1 MNSDSESLQYQL
13 LTWLMADHV
22 TTGEQPL
29 VTSEE
34 DDGVSNTLNQ
44 TITVTSD
51 ESGLGAEPQTFQI
64 GEIPTVQERYQA
76 VLKRRLQIQ
85 SQNHPP
91 LFPWESEL
99 VDYPEFVE
107 QPSIASVS
115 GWGWLTQ
122 PSLLNLPIPLPEK
135 VFQELATKCQAL
147 VTSSLP
153 LGAKLVQAVESL
165 FPDEHQAVNDLAGL
179 VLRSAYRSG
188 NAVATAPNLQSD
200 YSELLPRQQM
210 ALSLMAARQ
219 MLENMTLAVSL
230 TEPVAEKLLFS
241 SVGNL
246 SFKVELQ
253 SLDQLMRL
261 NVQAELPMQGTLQ
274 LQGEGATKHATSPMS
289 VNPGVELSISETDHT
304 YFLKVEFP
312 ELNQSQLFVLVIKVM
327 M

>member
-1 MNSDSESLQYQL
+1 MIDN
-13 LTWLMADHV
+13 V
-22 TTGEQPL
+22 TTGEQAL
-29 VTSEE
+29 VKSEE
-34 DDGVSNTLNQ
+34 DDGVSNPLNQ
-44 TITVTSD
+44 NITVTSD
-51 ESGLGAEPQTFQI
+51 ESGLGVEPQTFQI

-122 PSLLNLPIPLPEK
+122 PSLLNLPIPIPEK

-188 NAVATAPNLQSD
+188 NAVAATAPNLQSD
-200 YSELLPRQQM
+200 YSDLLPRQQM

-253 SLDQLMRL
+253 SLDQLMQL
-261 NVQAELPMQGTLQ
+261 NVQAELPMQGNLQ
-274 LQGEGATKHATSPMS
+274 LQGEGATNLALSPIS
-289 VNPGVELSISETDHT
+289 VNPGVELSIPETNQT

-312 ELNQSQLFVLVIKVM
+312 ELNQSQPFVLVIKVM